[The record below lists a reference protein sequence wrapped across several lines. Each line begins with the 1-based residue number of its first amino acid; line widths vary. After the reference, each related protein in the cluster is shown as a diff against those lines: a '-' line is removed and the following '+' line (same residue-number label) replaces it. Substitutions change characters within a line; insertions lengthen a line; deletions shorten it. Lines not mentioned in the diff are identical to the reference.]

1 MKNIF
6 PVINSI
12 IFYFLIKSAHSYLV
26 FPFKTH
32 QLPIKDNDKNISLLF
47 NSIFHNNIFI
57 SLDIGEPKQT
67 IKIFLRSDKNDFY
80 LSEKPTNLAG
90 DNIFGENE
98 YFNTENSHTL
108 EVTNESIILYPD
120 IPIGNASNDIVYFTN
135 DRNDTI
141 KKKFEFILYHG
152 KDNFPGIIGL
162 NAIFDD
168 SDKKYNFINNL
179 KVHDIIN
186 SYFWMINYTSDY
198 EGKLIIGEQ
207 PHIFD
212 PENYKEEELYVSYT
226 FLDDLMYNWGL
237 LFDEIIFGK
246 KHFRQ
251 YHGCEIRYEIN
262 YIKGNSEIEN
272 ELDIFF
278 NESIINETCHKKE
291 IKYKNKTYR
300 FFYCDKDK
308 YQNNMK
314 YFKNIEFY
322 HYEFNYT
329 FTMNYKDLFIE
340 KYDKLILMIF
350 FDNIP
355 FDIYLGKPFLRKY
368 SFLINQDL
376 NILAFYKTKKEN
388 GNNNDNNNN
397 NNNFI
402 VLKFIVIALGV
413 IILFSLGIFIG
424 KYFYKERKK
433 KKINNIDEDY
443 DYLSKNE
450 EIN

>member
-1 MKNIF
+1 MKIIF
-6 PVINSI
+6 PVINLI
-12 IFYFLIKSAHSYLV
+12 IFYYLLSHGHCYLV

-32 QLPIKDNDKNISLLF
+32 QLQIKDDDKNISLLF
-47 NSIFHNNIFI
+47 RSIFHNNIFI
-57 SLDIGEPKQT
+57 SLEIGEPKQT
-67 IKIFLRSDKNDFY
+67 IKTFLRSDKNDFC
-80 LSEKPTNLAG
+80 LSERPTNLTG
-90 DNIFGENE
+90 DNIFEENA
-98 YFNTENSHTL
+98 YFNIENSHSL
-108 EVTNESIILYPD
+108 EVTNELIILYPD
-120 IPIGNASNDIVYFTN
+120 IPIGNASNDYIFFRN
-135 DRNDTI
+135 DRNETI

-152 KDNFPGIIGL
+152 ADNFPGIVGL
-162 NAIFDD
+162 NAIIDD
-168 SDKKYNFINNL
+168 SDKKFNFINNL
-179 KVHDIIN
+179 KVNDIIN

-237 LFDEIIFGK
+237 LFDEIIFGE

-251 YHGCEIRYEIN
+251 YHGCELN
-262 YIKGNSEIEN
+262 YIKGNAEIEN

-278 NESIINETCHKKE
+278 NESILNETCYKKE
-291 IKYKNKTYR
+291 IKYKNKAYR

-355 FDIYLGKPFLRKY
+355 FDIYLGRPFLRKY

-376 NILAFYKTKKEN
+376 NILAFYKAKNEKEN
-388 GNNNDNNNN
+388 SNNNN
-397 NNNFI
+397 NYI
-402 VLKFIVIALGV
+402 ILKIILIAIGV

-433 KKINNIDEDY
+433 EKINNIEEDY
-443 DYLSKNE
+443 DYLTKNE

>member
-1 MKNIF
+1 MNNIF
-6 PVINSI
+6 PVINLI
-12 IFYFLIKSAHSYLV
+12 IFYCLLKRAHSYLIY
-26 FPFKTH
+26 PFKTY
-32 QLPIKDNDKNISLLF
+32 QLPKKDDDTNISLLF
-47 NSIFHNNIFI
+47 SSIFHNNIFI

-67 IKIFLRSDKNDFY
+67 IKAFLRSDNNDFY
-80 LSEKPTNLAG
+80 ISEKPTNLTG
-90 DNIFGENE
+90 DNTFGENE
-98 YFNTENSHTL
+98 YFNIENSNTL

-120 IPIGNASNDIVYFTN
+120 IPIGNVSSDIMYFTN
-135 DRNDTI
+135 DRNETI
-141 KKKFEFILYHG
+141 KKKFNFILYHG
-152 KDNFPGIIGL
+152 EDNFPGIIGL
-162 NAIFDD
+162 NAILYD

-179 KVHDIIN
+179 KVNDIIN

-212 PENYKEEELYVSYT
+212 PQNYKEEELYVSYT
-226 FLDDLMYNWGL
+226 FLDDLMSNWGL
-237 LFDEIIFGK
+237 LFDDIIFGE

-272 ELDIFF
+272 ELDMFF
-278 NESIINETCHKKE
+278 NESIKNETCYKKV
-291 IKYKNKTYR
+291 IKYKNKIYR
-300 FFYCDKDK
+300 FFYCDKEK

-314 YFKNIEFY
+314 YFKSIELY

-329 FTMNYKDLFIE
+329 FIMDYKDLFIE
-340 KYDKLILMIF
+340 KDDKLILMIF

-376 NILAFYKTKKEN
+376 NILAFYKTKKEK
-388 GNNNDNNNN
+388 GNNDNDNDNNNN
-397 NNNFI
+397 YI
-402 VLKFIVIALGV
+402 VLKIILITLGV

-443 DYLSKNE
+443 DYMSKNE